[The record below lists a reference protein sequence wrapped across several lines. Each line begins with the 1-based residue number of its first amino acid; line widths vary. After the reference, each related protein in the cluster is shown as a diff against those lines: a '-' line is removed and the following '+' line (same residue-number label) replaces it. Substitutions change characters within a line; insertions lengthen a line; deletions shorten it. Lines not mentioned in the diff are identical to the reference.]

1 MNGKHITDANL
12 EAVRKH
18 ERANADDRKRRIWQS
33 LKTLAN
39 WTTAC
44 CILLALGYDL
54 LNRLIG
60 RR

>member
-1 MNGKHITDANL
+1 MNGKHITEANL

-18 ERANADDRKRRIWQS
+18 ESANADDRKRRLWQS
-33 LKTLAN
+33 LRTLAN
-39 WTTAC
+39 WISAGS
-44 CILLALGYDL
+44 ILLALGYDL